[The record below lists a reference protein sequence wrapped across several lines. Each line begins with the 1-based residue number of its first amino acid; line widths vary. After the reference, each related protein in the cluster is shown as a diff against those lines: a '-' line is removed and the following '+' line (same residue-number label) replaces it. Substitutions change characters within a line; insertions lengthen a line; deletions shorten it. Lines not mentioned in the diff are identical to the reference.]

1 MLFKLLY
8 LPSSLKMAY
17 FLSVC
22 DSALHEP
29 TGGDAMI
36 KSHLPHLLSVLK
48 KQLVK
53 NRQNAITAQ
62 IDTILP

>member
-1 MLFKLLY
+1 
-8 LPSSLKMAY
+8 
-17 FLSVC
+17 
-22 DSALHEP
+22 
-29 TGGDAMI
+29 MI

-53 NRQNAITAQ
+53 NRQNAIKAQ